1 LKNNNGFKKSDA
13 LPAQHPEQAMTAVII
28 DGKQLAQELRA
39 DWKLR
44 ADRLNALGIAPG
56 LAVVMLGE
64 NPASQI
70 YVRNKVRACRETGIR
85 SEEHLLPADSSQES
99 VLGLIDRLNADAAVH
114 GILVQLPLPA
124 QLAPAVVIE
133 RISPDKDVDG
143 LHPGNLGCLLAGHPR
158 FVPCTPAGI
167 MEMLKSTGLDLRGK
181 EAVVVGRSNIVGKPV
196 ALLLLQAGAT
206 VTLCH
211 SQTRDLP
218 HHTRRADVLVCA
230 IGKPGAIGGEMIKSG
245 AAVIDVGIT
254 RAPDGKL
261 VGDVD
266 YGAALQRAG
275 WITPVPG
282 GVGPMTITML
292 LCNTIL
298 SAERRAAAQG
308 IELN

>member
-1 LKNNNGFKKSDA
+1 
-13 LPAQHPEQAMTAVII
+13 MTALVI
-28 DGKQLAQELRA
+28 DGKQLAHKLRSE
-39 DWKLR
+39 WKLR
-44 ADRLNALGIAPG
+44 ADRLNAAGMAPG
-56 LAVVMLGE
+56 LAAVVIGD
-64 NPASQI
+64 NPASKI
-70 YVRNKVRACRETGIR
+70 YVRNKIKACREIGIR
-85 SEEHLLPADSSQES
+85 SEEHLLAGNSSEAT
-99 VLGLIDRLNADAAVH
+99 VLALIDRLNADAGIH

-143 LHPGNLGCLLAGHPR
+143 LHSRNLGSLLSGHPR

-167 MEMLKSTGLDLRGK
+167 MEMLKTTGLNLRGK

-211 SQTRDLP
+211 SQTQNLAQ
-218 HHTRRADVLVCA
+218 HTRRADVLVCA
-230 IGKPGAIGGEMIKSG
+230 IGKPHAIGGEMIKLG
-245 AAVIDVGIT
+245 AAVIDVGIN
-254 RAPDGKL
+254 RSAEEKL

-282 GVGPMTITML
+282 GVGPMTIALL

-298 SAERRAAAQG
+298 SAERHAAEQG
-308 IELN
+308 IQLGA

>member
-1 LKNNNGFKKSDA
+1 
-13 LPAQHPEQAMTAVII
+13 MTARII
-28 DGKQLAQELRA
+28 DGKQLAQQLRSL
-39 DWKLR
+39 WKAR
-44 ADRLNALGIAPG
+44 ADRLNALGMAPG
-56 LAVVMLGE
+56 LAAVLVGD
-64 NPASQI
+64 NPASKI
-70 YVRNKVRACRETGIR
+70 YVRNKIKACHETGIR
-85 SEEHLLPADSSQES
+85 SEEYALPADSSPAA
-99 VLGLIDRLNADAAVH
+99 VLALVDRLNADAGIH
-114 GILVQLPLPA
+114 GILMQLPLPA
-124 QLAPAVVIE
+124 QLAQLAVIE

-143 LHPGNLGCLLAGHPR
+143 LHPRNLGSLLCGSPR

-167 MEMLKSTGLDLRGK
+167 MEMLNSTGLELRGK

-211 SQTRDLP
+211 SHTRDLAQ
-218 HHTRRADVLVCA
+218 HTRRADVLVCA
-230 IGKPGAIGGEMIKSG
+230 LGKPQAIGGEMIKAG
-245 AAVIDVGIT
+245 AAVIDVGIN
-254 RAPDGKL
+254 RSPEGKL

-298 SAERRAAAQG
+298 AAERRAAEQG
-308 IELN
+308 IRLAP

>member
-1 LKNNNGFKKSDA
+1 
-13 LPAQHPEQAMTAVII
+13 MTAVVI
-28 DGKQLAQELRA
+28 DGKQLAQKLRA
-39 DWKLR
+39 EWKLR

-56 LAVVMLGE
+56 LAVVMVGDH
-64 NPASQI
+64 PASQI
-70 YVRNKVRACRETGIR
+70 YVRNKIKACRELGIR
-85 SEEHLLPADSSQES
+85 SEEHLLAGDSSLAA
-99 VLGLIDRLNADAAVH
+99 VLALIDRLNADSGVH
-114 GILVQLPLPA
+114 GVLVQLPLPPE
-124 QLAPAVVIE
+124 LASPAVIG

-143 LHPGNLGCLLAGHPR
+143 LHPSNLGSLMSGHPR
-158 FVPCTPAGI
+158 FLPCTPAGI
-167 MEMLKSTGLDLRGK
+167 MEMLKSTGLNLRGK

-211 SQTRDLP
+211 SHTRDLA

-230 IGKPGAIGGEMIKSG
+230 IGKAHAIGGDMIKPG
-245 AAVIDVGIT
+245 AVVIDVGIN
-254 RAPDGKL
+254 RLSDGKL

-282 GVGPMTITML
+282 GVGPMTIAML

-298 SAERRAAAQG
+298 SAERHAAEQG
-308 IELN
+308 IKLDA

>member
-1 LKNNNGFKKSDA
+1 
-13 LPAQHPEQAMTAVII
+13 MTATII
-28 DGKQLAQELRA
+28 DGKQLAQKLRT

-44 ADRLNALGIAPG
+44 ADRLNAAGIAPG
-56 LAVVMLGE
+56 LAAVMIGD
-64 NPASQI
+64 NPASKI
-70 YVRNKVRACRETGIR
+70 YVRNKIRACREIGIH
-85 SEEHLLPADSSQES
+85 SEEYVLAADST
-99 VLGLIDRLNADAAVH
+99 LATALTLLDRLNADAHIH
-114 GILVQLPLPA
+114 GILVQLPLPPGLA
-124 QLAPAVVIE
+124 QAAVIA

-143 LHPGNLGCLLAGHPR
+143 LHPRNLGSLLSGHPR

-167 MEMLKSTGLDLRGK
+167 MEMLKTTGLDLRGK

-211 SQTRDLP
+211 SQTADLA

-230 IGKPGAIGGEMIKSG
+230 VGKPRAIGGEMIKTG
-245 AAVIDVGIT
+245 AAVIDVGINRT
-254 RAPDGKL
+254 AEGKL
-261 VGDVD
+261 IGDVD

-298 SAERRAAAQG
+298 AAEHRAAEQG
-308 IELN
+308 IGLDP

>member
-1 LKNNNGFKKSDA
+1 VTA
-13 LPAQHPEQAMTAVII
+13 LVI
-28 DGKQLAQELRA
+28 DGKQLAQKLRA
-39 DWKLR
+39 EWKLR

-56 LAVVMLGE
+56 LAVVMVGD

-70 YVRNKVRACRETGIR
+70 YVRNKIKACRELGVH
-85 SEEHLLPADSSQES
+85 SGEHLLAGDSSLAA
-99 VLGLIDRLNADAAVH
+99 VLALIDRLNADSAVH

-124 QLAPAVVIE
+124 QLASPAVIE

-143 LHPGNLGCLLAGHPR
+143 LHPGNLGRLLAGHPR
-158 FVPCTPAGI
+158 FLPCTPAGI
-167 MEMLKSTGLDLRGK
+167 MEMLKSTGLNLRGK

-196 ALLLLQAGAT
+196 ALLLLQTGAT

-211 SQTRDLP
+211 SHTMDLA

-230 IGKPGAIGGEMIKSG
+230 IGKPHAIGGDMIKPG
-245 AAVIDVGIT
+245 AVVIDVGIN
-254 RAPDGKL
+254 RMSDGKL

-282 GVGPMTITML
+282 GVGPMTIAML

-298 SAERRAAAQG
+298 SAERHAAEQG
-308 IELN
+308 IKLED

>member
-1 LKNNNGFKKSDA
+1 
-13 LPAQHPEQAMTAVII
+13 MTALVI
-28 DGKQLAQELRA
+28 DGKQLAQKLRSE
-39 DWKLR
+39 WKLR
-44 ADRLNALGIAPG
+44 ADRLNAAGMAPG
-56 LAVVMLGE
+56 LAAVVIGD
-64 NPASQI
+64 NPASKI
-70 YVRNKVRACRETGIR
+70 YVRNKIKACSEIGIR
-85 SEEHLLPADSSQES
+85 SEEHVLGAGSTLPA
-99 VLGLIDRLNADAAVH
+99 VLALIDRLNADAGIH

-143 LHPGNLGCLLAGHPR
+143 LHSRNLGSLMSAHPR

-167 MEMLKSTGLDLRGK
+167 MEMLKTTGLNLRGK

-211 SQTRDLP
+211 SQTRNLAQ
-218 HHTRRADVLVCA
+218 HTRRADVLVCA
-230 IGKPGAIGGEMIKSG
+230 IGKPHAIGGEMIKLG
-245 AAVIDVGIT
+245 AAVIDVGINRST
-254 RAPDGKL
+254 EEKL

-266 YGAALQRAG
+266 YGAAVQRAG

-282 GVGPMTITML
+282 GVGPMTIAML

-298 SAERRAAAQG
+298 SAERHAAEQG
-308 IELN
+308 IQLGA